1 MITKVSAE
9 QDSSLERVVIIG
21 FGNMGRAL
29 ARGLLRRPNTS
40 LIVADR
46 FLQPSAEELNAQGL
60 DPKRIQWIDT
70 NDPQSLPKTSGN
82 GPVTYVIATKP
93 QNLAEVMTKWRIPL
107 THAPKETVVI
117 SILAGIPTLEIEA
130 LLGLEIPVI
139 RAMPN
144 IAATVD
150 QAATVLAGGRYA
162 EKAHLE
168 RAKRIFDAV
177 GRTWISAEEH
187 LNAVTGLS
195 GSGPAYIYMV
205 IEALSD
211 GGVKMGLSRQ
221 LSLELAT
228 QTVIGAGILVRDTK
242 THPAVLRDQVT
253 TPGGTTI
260 SAIHEL
266 ERHGLRAMLIQ
277 AVVTATR
284 KSALL
289 LQKAVAN
296 KTK

>member
-1 MITKVSAE
+1 MTPRVSAD
-9 QDSSLERVVIIG
+9 QDSLLERVVIIG

-40 LIVADR
+40 LSIVDR
-46 FLQPSAEELNAQGL
+46 FVQPSQEELQAQGL
-60 DPKRIQWIDT
+60 DPKRIHWIGESD
-70 NDPQSLPKTSGN
+70 SHALSETSGS
-82 GPVTYVIATKP
+82 GPITYVIATKP
-93 QNLAEVMTKWRIPL
+93 QNLAEVMTKWRVAL
-107 THAPKETVVI
+107 TRAPKETLVI

-150 QAATVLAGGRYA
+150 QAATVIAGGRYA
-162 EKAHLE
+162 EKIHLE
-168 RAKRIFDAV
+168 RATRIFDAV

-289 LQKAVAN
+289 LQKAVA
-296 KTK
+296 KKAK

>member
-1 MITKVSAE
+1 MTPKVSAD
-9 QDSSLERVVIIG
+9 QDSLLERVVIIG

-40 LIVADR
+40 LSIVDK
-46 FLQPSAEELNAQGL
+46 FVQPSTEELQAQGL
-60 DPKRIQWIDT
+60 DPKRIQWIGASD
-70 NDPQSLPKTSGN
+70 SHALAETSGS
-82 GPVTYVIATKP
+82 GPITYVIATKP
-93 QNLAEVMTKWRIPL
+93 QNLAEVMTKWRIEL
-107 THAPKETVVI
+107 TRAPKETLLI
-117 SILAGIPTLEIEA
+117 SILAGIPTVEIEA

-162 EKAHLE
+162 EKIHLE
-168 RAKRIFDAV
+168 RATRIFDAV

-242 THPAVLRDQVT
+242 AHPAVLRDQVT

-289 LQKAVAN
+289 LQKAVAKKAN
-296 KTK
+296 

>member
-1 MITKVSAE
+1 MKTTTDIA
-9 QDSSLERVVIIG
+9 IIG

-29 ARGLLRRPNTS
+29 ARGLQRKDKTHLH
-40 LIVADR
+40 ICDR
-46 FLQPSAEELNAQGL
+46 FERPSDADLSSHGL
-60 DPKRIQWIDT
+60 DPQRITWH
-70 NDPQSLPKTSGN
+70 QSGESITLAQDPKTTL
-82 GPVTYVIATKP
+82 PHVFILATKP
-93 QNLAEVMTKWRIPL
+93 QNLESVMSEWGECFRSCSDDTLI
-107 THAPKETVVI
+107 I
-117 SILAGIPTLEIEA
+117 SILAGIPTAVVEA
-130 LLGLEIPVI
+130 MVGRDLPIV

-150 QAATVLAGGRYA
+150 QAATVICGGRHA
-162 EKAHLE
+162 NPGHLE
-168 RAKRIFDAV
+168 RAKAIFDVV
-177 GRTWISAEEH
+177 GRTWIGSEEH

-228 QTVIGAGILVRDTK
+228 QTVIGAGILVRETA

-284 KSALL
+284 KSAHLL
-289 LQKAVAN
+289 E
-296 KTK
+296 KTLRRQRNP

>member
-1 MITKVSAE
+1 MTSKVSAE
-9 QDSSLERVVIIG
+9 QDTSLERVVIIG

-40 LIVADR
+40 LFVADK
-46 FLQPSAEELNAQGL
+46 LPQPSAEELNAQGL

-70 NDPQSLPKTSGN
+70 KDSHALPKNSGN

-93 QNLAEVMTKWRIPL
+93 QNLAEVMTKWRVQL

-162 EKAHLE
+162 ETPHLE

-289 LQKAVAN
+289 LQKAVAK

>member
-1 MITKVSAE
+1 MTTKVSAE
-9 QDSSLERVVIIG
+9 QDSLLERVVIIG

-29 ARGLLRRPNTS
+29 GRGLLRRPNTS
-40 LIVADR
+40 LLVADK
-46 FLQPSAEELNAQGL
+46 FPQPSAEELHAQGL

-70 NDPQSLPKTSGN
+70 NDSQSLPKTSDK

-93 QNLAEVMTKWRIPL
+93 QNLAEVMTKWRTWL

-130 LLGLEIPVI
+130 LLGVEIPVI

-162 EKAHLE
+162 EKADLE

-242 THPAVLRDQVT
+242 NHPAVLRDQVT

-289 LQKAVAN
+289 LQKAVDK